1 MILNK
6 PSIQK
11 NSKRFPEARDLK
23 ICPWLIGSNR
33 KWKHFWEMVANK
45 FKQQGTILFK
55 KSWAATTY
63 AFCFV
68 KSSKMFF
75 TQVVFSEENENINSK
90 TYQTIV
96 SVRWYTMHVRQ
107 ITADF
112 GPLFLPLLNQIFLL
126 RISRLTSKSQST
138 FYWGPP
144 K

>member
-1 MILNK
+1 
-6 PSIQK
+6 
-11 NSKRFPEARDLK
+11 
-23 ICPWLIGSNR
+23 
-33 KWKHFWEMVANK
+33 MVANK

-63 AFCFV
+63 ASCFV
-68 KSSKMFF
+68 KSSKMSF

-90 TYQTIV
+90 TYI
-96 SVRWYTMHVRQ
+96 SVQWYTMHVRQ

-112 GPLFLPLLNQIFLL
+112 GPLFLPLQIFLL
-126 RISRLTSKSQST
+126 QISRLTSKSQST